1 MEKQSY
7 DIDLA
12 VKYGFLKLIDV
23 DAIERAASAKWSNQT
38 LCNVNNCVVRLGV
51 AEGEF
56 HWHKHE
62 REDEF
67 FFVVSGE
74 LLIDLED
81 GSTVALKPNQGYAV
95 PRGLVHRTRAPQRT
109 VMLMMEGATVAPTGD
124 A

>member
-1 MEKQSY
+1 MQNYE
-7 DIDLA
+7 IDLD

-23 DAIERAASAKWSNQT
+23 DAIEQAAQAGWSNRT
-38 LCNVNNCVVRLGV
+38 LCQVNDCVIRLGV

-74 LLIDLED
+74 LLVDLDD

-109 VMLMMEGATVAPTGD
+109 VMLMVEGATVSPTGD

>member
-1 MEKQSY
+1 MDMQDYE
-7 DIDLA
+7 IDLD
-12 VKYGFLKLIDV
+12 VKYGLELIDV
-23 DAIERAASAKWSNQT
+23 DAIERAAPAGWFNRT
-38 LCNVNNCVVRLGV
+38 LCQVNDCVIRLGV

-74 LLIDLED
+74 LLVDLED
-81 GSTVALKPNQGYAV
+81 GSTVELKPNEGYAV
-95 PRGLVHRTRAPQRT
+95 PRGLVHGTRAPQRT
-109 VMLMMEGATVAPTGD
+109 VMLKVEGATVSPAGD

>member
-1 MEKQSY
+1 MEEQSY
-7 DIDLA
+7 DIDTT
-12 VKYGFLKLIDV
+12 VKYGFLKLVDV
-23 DAIERAASAKWSNQT
+23 DAIERAASAKWSNET
-38 LCNVNNCVVRLGV
+38 LCNVNDCVIRLGV

-109 VMLMMEGATVAPTGD
+109 VMLMMEGATVTPTGD